1 MKIEELDDQE
11 LYELAQSVIGC
22 RISLRS
28 SGKVPEDDREDLAMQ
43 LQSLFDLNR
52 VELIQT
58 IQIHSDK
65 YRKEK
70 IKILF

>member
-28 SGKVPEDDREDLAMQ
+28 SGKVPEDDLEDLALQ
-43 LQSLFDLNR
+43 LQSLFELNR
-52 VELIQT
+52 AELIQT
-58 IQIHSDK
+58 IQIHSYK

-70 IKILF
+70 L

>member
-43 LQSLFDLNR
+43 LQSLFELNR
-52 VELIQT
+52 TELIQT

-70 IKILF
+70 L

>member
-22 RISLRS
+22 RINLRS

-43 LQSLFDLNR
+43 LQSLFGLNR
-52 VELIQT
+52 AELVQT
-58 IQIHSDK
+58 IRFHSNK
-65 YRKEK
+65 YKIEK
-70 IKILF
+70 L

>member
-28 SGKVPEDDREDLAMQ
+28 SGRVPEDDREDLAMQ
-43 LQSLFDLNR
+43 LQSLFELNR
-52 VELIQT
+52 AELIQN
-58 IQIHSDK
+58 ILLHSDRYK
-65 YRKEK
+65 KEN
-70 IKILF
+70 L

>member
-28 SGKVPEDDREDLAMQ
+28 SGKVPEDDRGSRVATTIIV
-43 LQSLFDLNR
+43 R
-52 VELIQT
+52 VE
-58 IQIHSDK
+58 SS
-65 YRKEK
+65 
-70 IKILF
+70 

>member
-28 SGKVPEDDREDLAMQ
+28 SGKVPEDDRENLAMQ
-43 LQSLFDLNR
+43 LQSLFELKR
-52 VELIQT
+52 AELIQT

-70 IKILF
+70 L

>member
-28 SGKVPEDDREDLAMQ
+28 SGKVSEDDREDLAMQ
-43 LQSLFDLNR
+43 LQSLFELNR
-52 VELIQT
+52 VELVQAIQF
-58 IQIHSDK
+58 HSEK
-65 YRKEK
+65 YK
-70 IKILF
+70 IESF

>member
-11 LYELAQSVIGC
+11 LYEELAQSVIGC

-43 LQSLFDLNR
+43 LQSLFELNR
-52 VELIQT
+52 AELIQ
-58 IQIHSDK
+58 IILLHSDRYK
-65 YRKEK
+65 KEN
-70 IKILF
+70 L